1 MKMRLSMLGCA
12 AAALT
17 AGCGEASEKAFNE
30 EFDKNF
36 KSSCVSSATQAGA
49 PADAAEKACDC
60 SLTKINE
67 KYATS
72 EKLTMSG
79 EDAQPIMA
87 ECIKQMT
94 QP

>member
-1 MKMRLSMLGCA
+1 MKTRLSMLVCA
-12 AAALT
+12 GALI
-17 AGCGEASEKAFNE
+17 AGCGEASEKAFND

-36 KSSCVSSATQAGA
+36 RASCVSSATQAGA
-49 PADAAEKACDC
+49 PAEAAEKACDC
-60 SLTKINE
+60 SLAKINE
-67 KYATS
+67 KYSAT

-87 ECIKQMT
+87 ECIQQMT